1 MRKVLILFAHP
12 ALEKSRV
19 NQRLIEA
26 VRDLPGV
33 TFHDL
38 YQLYPDLD
46 IDVAREQ
53 ELLVEHDVIVMQ
65 HPLFWYS
72 TPAMLKE
79 WQDLVL
85 EHGWAYGHDGTA
97 LHGKILLTATTA
109 GGSETAYGCPTFLYP
124 GKLST
129 NTYCIQCMECVQ
141 ACPHDNMAVNL
152 RPWGSDLAVEGKPR
166 ADEAYL
172 ALLMLA
178 ITGFHGLTMTP
189 VWQKFVDGIR
199 DVGGFG
205 RILGFSIGMAVW

>member
-85 EHGWAYGHDGTA
+85 EHGWAYGRDGTK

-109 GGSETAYGCPTFLYP
+109 GGSETAYGRDGHNFCEIVEFLVPIERTAMLCGMTYP
-124 GKLST
+124 RPFVVHGTHSL
-129 NTYCIQCMECVQ
+129 NDEQI
-141 ACPHDNMAVNL
+141 ARHAVDYRRVIEAL
-152 RPWGSDLAVEGKPR
+152 RDDTLDLAAANRLPHLN
-166 ADEAYL
+166 ADLDAVL
-172 ALLMLA
+172 PKTAG
-178 ITGFHGLTMTP
+178 TDHG
-189 VWQKFVDGIR
+189 
-199 DVGGFG
+199 
-205 RILGFSIGMAVW
+205 